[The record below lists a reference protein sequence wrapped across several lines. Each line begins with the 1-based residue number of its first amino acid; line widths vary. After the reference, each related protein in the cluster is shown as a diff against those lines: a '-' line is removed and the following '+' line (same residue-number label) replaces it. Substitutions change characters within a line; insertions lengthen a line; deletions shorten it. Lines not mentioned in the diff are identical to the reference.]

1 MGKSVLSIAGASML
15 VVLGGCGGITEIT
28 RQQVARSDT
37 AVKQAQA
44 AIGNSEAGAIEL
56 QQAKDRFAAAQQAVE
71 KKDDVQAQRLAVLA
85 ELDAQL
91 AITKSQSAGVRRAA
105 NELNESI
112 QALKEQTQRGTT
124 PR

>member
-15 VVLGGCGGITEIT
+15 VVLGGCGGITEMT